1 MKNYQIIIFFS
12 VVFVVYSLLN
22 WMLFTRGLQV
32 FQQGMQARIWYT
44 WVFWILVASYPMAR
58 ILERVWLSPVSDFLT
73 WVGSFWLAAFF
84 YFLIALI
91 VIDLFR
97 LADWILPFYHL
108 VAGND
113 PSKTR
118 LVIFLITTGVVAIAL
133 IAGHINA
140 VTTKVTRYN
149 IHIDKQVEPGKKI
162 RIVAASDIHLGTV
175 IGPRRLGRLVHL
187 IEEQKPDIVLLAG
200 DVVDEDLAPVV
211 RNDLGSLLLKIKAP
225 LGVYAITGNHEYI
238 GGASRAVKYL
248 SEHGIQMLR
257 DTSVVIDNSII
268 IVGRED
274 RDRERFAGM
283 ARKSIGDLLSGLDQ
297 SKPIILLDHQPFNL
311 KEASDA
317 GIDIQISGHTHH
329 GQIWPLG
336 YITRAIFELSSGYLQ
351 KGNSHFIV
359 STGYGS
365 WGPPVRTGNRP
376 EIVVIDVT
384 FAERTISM

>member
-1 MKNYQIIIFFS
+1 MKNYQLIVFLS
-12 VVFVVYSLLN
+12 VVLIIYSLLN

-44 WVFWILVASYPMAR
+44 WVFWILAASYPMAR
-58 ILERVWLSPVSDFLT
+58 ILERAWLSPVSDFLT

-97 LADWILPFYHL
+97 LANWVIPFYHL
-108 VAGND
+108 LAGND
-113 PSKTR
+113 PSKAR
-118 LVIFLITTGVVAIAL
+118 LVIFLITTGAVAITL

-149 IHIDKQVEPGKKI
+149 IHINKQTESGKKI

-175 IGPRRLGRLVHL
+175 IGPRRLGKLVQL
-187 IEEQKPDIVLLAG
+187 IEKQEPDIVLLAG

-225 LGVYAITGNHEYI
+225 MGVYAITGNHEYI

-257 DTSVVIDNSII
+257 DTSVMIDNSII

-274 RDRERFAGM
+274 RDRERFSGM
-283 ARKSIGDLLSGLDQ
+283 ARKSIGDLLSGIDQ

-336 YITRAIFELSSGYLQ
+336 YITRAIFELSSGYLK
-351 KGNSHFIV
+351 KGDSHFIV

-376 EIVVIDVT
+376 EVVVIDLA
-384 FAERTISM
+384 FAEQTTLE